1 MKKKSI
7 ITGCVLLSLVMPL
20 SAQSLSKA
28 EASYSE
34 FNKLRASGSSEASI
48 YNALYHSYENYVA
61 VLNSSSSESPEYAA
75 AKRALREMMPYLQ
88 MGAAWSSNNRQMTN
102 AVLFAQAYMDI
113 PMLPAFKNDTFMKD
127 ANYAQ
132 MAHFA
137 ASGTFNARQYQ
148 KAIPYFRAYLDT
160 GEQKDRENIY
170 AFMAKACMEAKDFNM
185 AMDVINE
192 ATNVYPNNYNM
203 LSMAINNCLERDD
216 NVNLQKFV
224 EKAVKIKPNDVQ
236 LLNIQGKMYENIQ
249 EFQKALSVFNKLDK
263 LKPNN
268 LGIAKHLALN
278 YYNLGVTFYNKVMM
292 EQNESTAKRYNRQA
306 NDYFSAA
313 AAILEN
319 VVANDPSAT
328 AYAEALAISYSCTKD
343 KENLDKTNE
352 QLASMGIRT
361 VDENTVPVL
370 MTYEGGKAKT
380 DIAQAR
386 PQVNSTVEAPKYS
399 VFAKSYVESRIGKW
413 QQKSEF
419 ETVDEYQARVT
430 EKTREDKKNELLK
443 LAEKE
448 YVKTYTKNIK
458 FNDMVLKSYDA
469 DNNSY
474 LVESKYGNLIVPV
487 PRKNNEAQVFKSSWS
502 GMQFKDPQFYISNDQ
517 LMLSSLTFVTPT
529 GNTYR
534 FDNSKDMVYKET
546 VVDLSFDPIDVN
558 PIASNIGSGKQKIS
572 KEKISVKRG
581 KSDVDVNIPESK
593 TVNDRTFAVVI
604 ANENYDMV
612 TPVSLAIND
621 GTTFSEYCQ
630 KTLGLPKENV
640 RLYTDASY
648 GIMLRAVRDI
658 KDIAGAYNGN
668 INIIFYYA
676 GHGVPNEETKDA
688 FILPVDADGAH
699 TDGCYSLKRLYKE
712 LGELNAKQI
721 VVFLDACFSGA
732 KRDGGMLASAR
743 GVALKA
749 KKAEAQ
755 GNMVVFSAASDAETA
770 LPWNEK
776 EHGLFTYFLLKKLQE
791 SKGGATLKEL
801 GDYIASNVKQKSSVV
816 NHKSQTPTVIPSSS
830 LSTTWESLKLK

>member
-1 MKKKSI
+1 
-7 ITGCVLLSLVMPL
+7 
-20 SAQSLSKA
+20 
-28 EASYSE
+28 
-34 FNKLRASGSSEASI
+34 
-48 YNALYHSYENYVA
+48 
-61 VLNSSSSESPEYAA
+61 
-75 AKRALREMMPYLQ
+75 
-88 MGAAWSSNNRQMTN
+88 
-102 AVLFAQAYMDI
+102 
-113 PMLPAFKNDTFMKD
+113 
-127 ANYAQ
+127 
-132 MAHFA
+132 
-137 ASGTFNARQYQ
+137 
-148 KAIPYFRAYLDT
+148 
-160 GEQKDRENIY
+160 
-170 AFMAKACMEAKDFNM
+170 
-185 AMDVINE
+185 
-192 ATNVYPNNYNM
+192 
-203 LSMAINNCLERDD
+203 
-216 NVNLQKFV
+216 
-224 EKAVKIKPNDVQ
+224 
-236 LLNIQGKMYENIQ
+236 
-249 EFQKALSVFNKLDK
+249 
-263 LKPNN
+263 
-268 LGIAKHLALN
+268 
-278 YYNLGVTFYNKVMM
+278 
-292 EQNESTAKRYNRQA
+292 
-306 NDYFSAA
+306 
-313 AAILEN
+313 
-319 VVANDPSAT
+319 
-328 AYAEALAISYSCTKD
+328 
-343 KENLDKTNE
+343 
-352 QLASMGIRT
+352 
-361 VDENTVPVL
+361 
-370 MTYEGGKAKT
+370 
-380 DIAQAR
+380 
-386 PQVNSTVEAPKYS
+386 
-399 VFAKSYVESRIGKW
+399 
-413 QQKSEF
+413 
-419 ETVDEYQARVT
+419 
-430 EKTREDKKNELLK
+430 
-443 LAEKE
+443 
-448 YVKTYTKNIK
+448 
-458 FNDMVLKSYDA
+458 
-469 DNNSY
+469 
-474 LVESKYGNLIVPV
+474 
-487 PRKNNEAQVFKSSWS
+487 
-502 GMQFKDPQFYISNDQ
+502 MQFKDPQFYISNDQ

-534 FDNSKDMVYKET
+534 FDNSKDMAYKET

-658 KDIAGAYNGN
+658 KDIAGAYNGD